1 MLNKATAAFGDHMRP
16 EFVTQLDERGKTR
29 LFDGR
34 TGEEFREPITVGT
47 SYILKL
53 GHMVDDKIHAR
64 STGPYSLVTHGVN
77 AGERSQV
84 IEGRGL
90 LGGHGG
96 GGVLVGIVH
105 GLDVKREGTNLL
117 DENLE
122 GLGDTRNRDVL
133 ALDDGLVG
141 LDAAHGIVGL
151 DGQDL
156 LQDVGS
162 TVCVQCP
169 NFH

>member
-64 STGPYSLVTHGVN
+64 FDRPLT
-77 AGERSQV
+77 
-84 IEGRGL
+84 
-90 LGGHGG
+90 
-96 GGVLVGIVH
+96 
-105 GLDVKREGTNLL
+105 
-117 DENLE
+117 
-122 GLGDTRNRDVL
+122 GLGLPTL
-133 ALDDGLVG
+133 W
-141 LDAAHGIVGL
+141 AARPSSAASASARWRCGPWRPTAPPIP
-151 DGQDL
+151 
-156 LQDVGS
+156 S
-162 TVCVQCP
+162 RRS
-169 NFH
+169 